1 MLESPKMMLERK
13 ALMAELRVPRF
24 DATDCRTAAI
34 ADRIMARREA
44 GNGETTHLTLIQPET
59 EHPNWLQLIA
69 CLALFVGA
77 LIWRFGI

>member
-44 GNGETTHLTLIQPET
+44 GSGETTHLTLIKPKAE
-59 EHPNWLQLIA
+59 PNWLQLIA
-69 CLALFVGA
+69 FLVLFLGA